1 MQSSAQ
7 IATVQIPTLSCFTGQ
22 MHLLLPNQQYQ
33 STEVIVTLT
42 WHGETGKAKPTG
54 ESRAPHHSRET
65 PEDHPEQMKSTDLP
79 NLHSYHC
86 LIFRIQH

>member
-33 STEVIVTLT
+33 STEDIVTLT

-54 ESRAPHHSRET
+54 ESMHRTTEGKPQKTT
-65 PEDHPEQMKSTDLP
+65 PNK
-79 NLHSYHC
+79 
-86 LIFRIQH
+86 